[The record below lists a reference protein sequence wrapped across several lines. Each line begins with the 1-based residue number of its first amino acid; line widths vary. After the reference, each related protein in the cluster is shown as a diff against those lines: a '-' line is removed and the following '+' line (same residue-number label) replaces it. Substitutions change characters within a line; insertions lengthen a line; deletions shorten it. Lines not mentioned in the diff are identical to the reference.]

1 MEFYGF
7 TLSDNTVIEQVY
19 SLNNELLSYF
29 LQFKRPD
36 YPSDIYIKFS
46 PNSELLEYYPYYIHD
61 LKTSIDIFTGKEKYN
76 IEKFGDVF
84 AYSFAYMSFDG
95 VNEPTQIYDGH
106 AAQNLIYRYDDGKLN
121 RKYLIV
127 YNKELPTMLNT
138 IDFSDNVKDFIR
150 SKDPN
155 YVILYLDM
163 NKKVLRYIL
172 GFEKTHG
179 RYNEIIHENNIPFFK
194 KSYKLC

>member
-7 TLSDNTVIEQVY
+7 TLSNTTVIEQVY
-19 SLNNELLSYF
+19 SLDNELLSYF
-29 LQFKRPD
+29 LQFKRKD
-36 YPSDIYIKFS
+36 YPSEMYIKFS
-46 PNSELLEYYPYYIHD
+46 PNSKELLEYYPYYICN
-61 LKTSIDIFTGKEKYN
+61 LKTSIDILTGKEKYS

-84 AYSFAYMSFDG
+84 AYSFAFMSFDG

-106 AAQNLIYRYDDGKLN
+106 AAQNLIFRYDDGKLN

-127 YNKELPTMLNT
+127 YNKELSIMLDT
-138 IDFSDNVKDFIR
+138 IDFSDDVKDFIR

-155 YVILYLDM
+155 YIILYLDM

-172 GFEKTHG
+172 GFEKTHSK
-179 RYNEIIHENNIPFFK
+179 YNEIIKENNIPFFK
-194 KSYKLC
+194 NS

>member
-7 TLSDNTVIEQVY
+7 TLSDTTVIEQVY
-19 SLNNELLSYF
+19 SLDNELLSYF

-36 YPSDIYIKFS
+36 YPSEMYIKFS
-46 PNSELLEYYPYYIHD
+46 PNFKEVLEYYPYYICN
-61 LKTSIDIFTGKEKYN
+61 LKTSIDILTGKEKYSM
-76 IEKFGDVF
+76 EKFGDVF
-84 AYSFAYMSFDG
+84 AYSFAFMSFDG
-95 VNEPTQIYDGH
+95 INEPTQIYDGH

-127 YNKELPTMLNT
+127 YNKELSIMLDT
-138 IDFSDNVKDFIR
+138 IDFSDDVKDFIR

-155 YVILYLDM
+155 YIILYLDM

-172 GFEKTHG
+172 GFEKTHS
-179 RYNEIIHENNIPFFK
+179 RYNEIIKENNIPFLK
-194 KSYKLC
+194 NS

>member
-19 SLNNELLSYF
+19 SLDNELLSYF

-36 YPSDIYIKFS
+36 YPSDMYIKFS
-46 PNSELLEYYPYYIHD
+46 PNSEELLEYYPYYICD
-61 LKTSIDIFTGKEKYN
+61 LKTSIDILTGKETYSM
-76 IEKFGDVF
+76 EKFGDVF
-84 AYSFAYMSFDG
+84 AYSFAFMSYDG
-95 VNEPTQIYDGH
+95 DNEPTQIYDGH

-127 YNKELPTMLNT
+127 YNKELSVMLDT
-138 IDFSDNVKDFIR
+138 INFSDNVKDFIR

-172 GFEKTHG
+172 GFEKTHSK
-179 RYNEIIHENNIPFFK
+179 YNEIIQENNIPFFK
-194 KSYKLC
+194 NS

>member
-36 YPSDIYIKFS
+36 YPSEMYIKFS
-46 PNSELLEYYPYYIHD
+46 SDSKELLEYYPYYICD
-61 LKTSIDIFTGKEKYN
+61 LKTSIDILTGKEKYSM
-76 IEKFGDVF
+76 EKFGDVF
-84 AYSFAYMSFDG
+84 AYSFAFMSFDG
-95 VNEPTQIYDGH
+95 ANEPTQIYDGH

-127 YNKELPTMLNT
+127 YNKELPVMLDT
-138 IDFSDNVKDFIR
+138 INFSDNVKDFIR
-150 SKDPN
+150 FKDPN

-179 RYNEIIHENNIPFFK
+179 KYNEIIQNSNIPFFK
-194 KSYKLC
+194 NS

>member
-7 TLSDNTVIEQVY
+7 TLSNNTVIEQVY
-19 SLNNELLSYF
+19 SLDNELLSYF
-29 LQFKRPD
+29 LQFRRKD
-36 YPSDIYIKFS
+36 YPSEMYIKFS
-46 PNSELLEYYPYYIHD
+46 PNSKELLEYYPYYICN
-61 LKTSIDIFTGKEKYN
+61 LKTSIDILTGKEKYS

-84 AYSFAYMSFDG
+84 AYSFAFMSFDG

-106 AAQNLIYRYDDGKLN
+106 AAQNLIFRYDDGKLN

-127 YNKELPTMLNT
+127 YNKELSIMLDT
-138 IDFSDNVKDFIR
+138 IDFSDDVKDFIR

-155 YVILYLDM
+155 YIILYLDM

-172 GFEKTHG
+172 GFEKTHSK
-179 RYNEIIHENNIPFFK
+179 YNEIIKENNIPFFK
-194 KSYKLC
+194 NS